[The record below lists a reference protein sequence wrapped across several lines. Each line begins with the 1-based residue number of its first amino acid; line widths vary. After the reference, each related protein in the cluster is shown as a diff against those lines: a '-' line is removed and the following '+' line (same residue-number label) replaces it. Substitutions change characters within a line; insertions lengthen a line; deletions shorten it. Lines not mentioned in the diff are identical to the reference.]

1 MERRALVAL
10 ATLLLLPG
18 CTQPGSDGQ
27 AEQAEVVAADLFHAP
42 ENLEQLTDRLR
53 KASYLIDC
61 GSSYGSGFG
70 YSIYL
75 GEEKHDFIITTKTVI
90 TDCLA
95 ANTVPVIS
103 DSNWNTFSAEVL
115 VSEKASG
122 ASSSFAVNQDF
133 AILKPAQTK
142 IATFEQDAD
151 NLQIGRWVMSG
162 SFPELNADY
171 YTWTVTHS
179 TLASNLHNL
188 GYAISN
194 PTHPG
199 SNGGVVI
206 NSKGEVL
213 GIRYT
218 PNTRSLEGF
227 SHILPFRQA
236 TPLLDQVRELLA
248 ELESEPK
255 LG

>member
-1 MERRALVAL
+1 
-10 ATLLLLPG
+10 
-18 CTQPGSDGQ
+18 
-27 AEQAEVVAADLFHAP
+27 
-42 ENLEQLTDRLR
+42 
-53 KASYLIDC
+53 
-61 GSSYGSGFG
+61 
-70 YSIYL
+70 L
-75 GEEKHDFIITTKTVI
+75 GKEKHDFIITTKTVI

-95 ANTVPVIS
+95 ANADPEIS
-103 DSNWNTFSAEVL
+103 DLDWNTFSAEVL
-115 VSEKASG
+115 VSEKATG
-122 ASSSFAVNQDF
+122 TSSSFAVNQDF
-133 AILKPAQTK
+133 AILQPAQTR
-142 IATFEQDAD
+142 IATFDEDAD
-151 NLQIGRWVMSG
+151 SLPIGSWVMSG
-162 SFPELNADY
+162 SFPELNSDY
-171 YTWTVTHS
+171 YTWNVTQS

-188 GYAISN
+188 GYAIST

-213 GIRYT
+213 GLRYT

>member
-1 MERRALVAL
+1 V
-10 ATLLLLPG
+10 
-18 CTQPGSDGQ
+18 Q
-27 AEQAEVVAADLFHAP
+27 AEQSEVNSVGLFHAP

-53 KASYLIDC
+53 KASYLINC

-75 GEEKHDFIITTKTVI
+75 GKEKHDFIITTKTVI
-90 TDCLA
+90 NDCLA
-95 ANTVPVIS
+95 ANTDPEIS
-103 DSNWNTFSAEVL
+103 DSDWNTFSAEVI
-115 VSEKASG
+115 VSEKATG
-122 ASSSFAVNQDF
+122 TSSSFAVNQDF
-133 AILKPAQTK
+133 AILQPAQTK
-142 IATFEQDAD
+142 IETLEEDAD
-151 NLQIGRWVMSG
+151 NLQIGSWVMSG

-188 GYAISN
+188 GYAIST
-194 PTHPG
+194 PARPG

-213 GIRYT
+213 GVRYT
-218 PNTRSLEGF
+218 PNTRSLAGL

>member
-1 MERRALVAL
+1 V
-10 ATLLLLPG
+10 
-18 CTQPGSDGQ
+18 Q
-27 AEQAEVVAADLFHAP
+27 AKQSEVVAADLFHAP
-42 ENLEQLTDRLR
+42 ENLEQLTERLR

-75 GEEKHDFIITTKTVI
+75 GEEKHDFIITTKTVV
-90 TDCLA
+90 TDCLDK
-95 ANTVPVIS
+95 NTNPVIS
-103 DSNWNTFSAEVL
+103 DSDWNTFSAEV
-115 VSEKASG
+115 VASEKATG
-122 ASSSFAVNQDF
+122 TSSSFAVNQDF
-133 AILKPAQTK
+133 AILQPAQTK
-142 IATFEQDAD
+142 IETFEEDAD
-151 NLQIGRWVMSG
+151 SLPIGSWVMSG

-188 GYAISN
+188 GYAIST
-194 PTHPG
+194 PTPPG
-199 SNGGVVI
+199 SNGGVVV

-218 PNTRSLEGF
+218 PNSSSLEGF